1 MVSTVTK
8 LELSQTTPLTSVA
21 RRAQTQ
27 TNVRI
32 SLDIGYHT
40 CVAYDGQ
47 QVSTLRSVYAK
58 LPTGQKAP
66 TLPHTYTVQFGGDR
80 YLVGEGALTQRNY
93 LPFANEDKLS
103 AHLLKLALYALAGD
117 GKVDLVVSHYS
128 ADEATEQLTA
138 ILEGTHTFTKD
149 GDRRDLDVRRVTVL
163 DEGRGSWLIAQQ
175 KGLVAPSGYTAI
187 IDLGCDTFIAAFYTA
202 DGTRVEHQAYPQQG
216 AKALATAI
224 AADTRLIEAV
234 AATANRSKPQVARVL
249 DGFSQ
254 GHYYAHTG
262 ASWAAYFNEYRD
274 SWFKGV
280 FGAVK
285 TDFAHLL
292 PDTKRFIVTGGGAH
306 LVADK
311 LKDAA
316 AFVVLDKPEIAN
328 AIGAYYAQ

>member
-1 MVSTVTK
+1 MVTGCGACDQPSAIPSNRAESLRDHAFNYPHLPLAK
-8 LELSQTTPLTSVA
+8 TTPITSVA

-128 ADEATEQLTA
+128 ADEATEKLTA
-138 ILEGTHTFTKD
+138 ILEGTHTFTLD
-149 GDRRDLDVRRVTVL
+149 GDRKDLDVRRVTVL

-175 KGLVAPSGYTAI
+175 KGLIAPDWLHRHHRPGLRHLHCRLLHRRRYPRRTSGI
-187 IDLGCDTFIAAFYTA
+187 PAAGGEGTS
-202 DGTRVEHQAYPQQG
+202 DGDRC
-216 AKALATAI
+216 
-224 AADTRLIEAV
+224 
-234 AATANRSKPQVARVL
+234 
-249 DGFSQ
+249 
-254 GHYYAHTG
+254 
-262 ASWAAYFNEYRD
+262 
-274 SWFKGV
+274 
-280 FGAVK
+280 
-285 TDFAHLL
+285 
-292 PDTKRFIVTGGGAH
+292 
-306 LVADK
+306 
-311 LKDAA
+311 
-316 AFVVLDKPEIAN
+316 
-328 AIGAYYAQ
+328 

>member
-1 MVSTVTK
+1 MTLSTPIA
-8 LELSQTTPLTSVA
+8 QTTRIASVA
-21 RRAQTQ
+21 RCTQTK

-32 SLDIGYHT
+32 SLDIGYHS

-58 LPTGQKAP
+58 LPIGQKAP
-66 TLPHTYTVQFGGDR
+66 TLPNTFTLQFGGDR

-103 AHLLKLALYALAGD
+103 AHLLKLALYALAGA
-117 GKVDLVVSHYS
+117 GKVDLVISHYS
-128 ADEATEQLTA
+128 ADESAEKLTA
-138 ILEGTHTFTKD
+138 ILEGTHTFILD
-149 GDRRDLDVRRVTVL
+149 GDRQDLDVRRVTVL

-175 KGLVAPSGYTAI
+175 KGLIPTTGYSTI
-187 IDLGCDTFIAAFYTA
+187 IDLGCDTFIASFYAA

-216 AKALATAI
+216 AKSLATAI
-224 AADTRLIEAV
+224 ASDTRLIEAV
-234 AATANRSKPQVARVL
+234 AASANRSKPQVARVL
-249 DGFSQ
+249 DGFAT

-262 ASWAAYFNEYRD
+262 ATWASYFAEYRD
-274 SWFKGV
+274 NWFKGV
-280 FGAVK
+280 FGSIK

-306 LVADK
+306 LVAEK
-311 LKDAA
+311 LSKAD

-328 AIGAYYAQ
+328 AVGAYYAQ